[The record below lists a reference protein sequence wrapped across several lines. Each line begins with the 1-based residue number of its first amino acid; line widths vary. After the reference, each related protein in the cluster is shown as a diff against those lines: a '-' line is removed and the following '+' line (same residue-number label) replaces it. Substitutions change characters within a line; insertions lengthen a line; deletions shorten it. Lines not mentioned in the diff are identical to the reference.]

1 MTTEEIIKTLK
12 IASAEVEWNYPL
24 DYALAIDEA
33 IEIIEQYNYAVRAL
47 AANMEYILKITQKA
61 NFVDTGNQKEET
73 NEN

>member
-1 MTTEEIIKTLK
+1 MTIEEIIKTLEMAK
-12 IASAEVEWNYPL
+12 AEAEWNYPL

-33 IEIIEQYNYAVRAL
+33 IEIIEQYKYAVRAL

-61 NFVDTGNQKEET
+61 NFVDTGNPKEET

>member
-1 MTTEEIIKTLK
+1 MTITEIIKTLEMAK
-12 IASAEVEWNYPL
+12 AEAEWNYPL

-33 IEIIEQYNYAVRAL
+33 IEIIEQYKYAVRAL

-61 NFVDTGNQKEET
+61 SFVDTGNLKEET